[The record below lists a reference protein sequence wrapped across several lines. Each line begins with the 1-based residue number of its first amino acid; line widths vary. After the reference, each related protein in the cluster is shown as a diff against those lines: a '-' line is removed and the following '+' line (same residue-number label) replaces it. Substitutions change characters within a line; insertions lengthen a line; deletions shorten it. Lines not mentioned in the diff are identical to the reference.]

1 MRRSDVSDRLRE
13 ILCNYQ
19 DLSADLTEAVN
30 LLDAE
35 RTEHAK
41 EMAQLNQMVE
51 ELLGKRD
58 ALKQELTDLR
68 NQLQIC
74 DTHCLNLQDVIRDLR
89 KRIRELEVAD
99 LYRKLKPP
107 VSRIITF
114 PPD

>member
-1 MRRSDVSDRLRE
+1 MSDLVDQLEKQIAGLKKSLRIQLERR
-13 ILCNYQ
+13 
-19 DLSADLTEAVN
+19 A
-30 LLDAE
+30 AE
-35 RTEHAK
+35 RAEHAK